1 MMFGWTESKRERRK
15 QRRGGPAR
23 WGLLLFALACV
34 AVAYWD
40 SNYQGAGSGPAAAAE
55 ATAET
60 ETVAAA
66 AEPGTETGTD
76 TETAEPEDTAAAET
90 DAESGSAAALFAAY
104 RLERESSREEEL
116 ALLQEILDDPMSS
129 PAAREEAEQRRLAV
143 AAAVEGEAAAESL
156 LRARGFGETV
166 VLVSGEQATVIC
178 DLELT
183 GAAAAQ
189 IAAVAAECCGVS
201 FENVIIVNR

>member
-55 ATAET
+55 TTAET

-66 AEPGTETGTD
+66 AEPGPETGTD
-76 TETAEPEDTAAAET
+76 TETAET